1 MAISILMPALSPTM
15 TEGTLASWQVKEGD
29 AIQSGQILAEIE
41 TDKAVMEVEAVD
53 EGVLAKI
60 LVPAGSESVAVNS
73 VIALLAEEGEDPAT
87 VSVPSNINA
96 PVNNTTSEVAAP
108 SQTTSTQKPSNKTTS
123 GSSGRRIFA
132 SPLARR
138 LAKEAGLDLSGL
150 TGSGPHGR
158 IVKRDIETAIAAG
171 PVPAPKPAPA
181 TSSASAGAGM
191 IATDLA
197 GPAPYEVVPLNTMR
211 KTIARRLSEA
221 KSTVPHFY
229 LSVDIELDQ
238 LLAARKALN
247 TAADGAYKLSVNDL
261 IIKACGM
268 ALMKVPKANA
278 TWADEGIRLYQR
290 ADISVAV
297 ATDGGLIT
305 PVVRGA
311 NLKGL
316 AAISTEMKDLA
327 ERARASKLMPEE
339 YQGGSFTLSNL
350 GMFGVKQFQAIINPP
365 QASIL
370 AVGAGVEQPVARN
383 GKIETATVMSATL
396 SVDHRAVDG
405 ALGAQLLQAIKG
417 YIETPLSMLA

>member
-87 VSVPSNINA
+87 ISVPSNTNA

-108 SQTTSTQKPSNKTTS
+108 SQTTSTQKPSNKSTS
-123 GSSGRRIFA
+123 DPSGTRIFA

-138 LAKEAGLDLSGL
+138 LAAEAGLDLASL
-150 TGSGPHGR
+150 KGSGPHGR

-171 PVPAPKPAPA
+171 ATSAELAPKAAPA
-181 TSSASAGAGM
+181 QAGM
-191 IATDLA
+191 ISADLA

-247 TAADGAYKLSVNDL
+247 TSADGAYKLSVNDL
-261 IIKACGM
+261 ILKACGM

-290 ADISVAV
+290 ADIAVAV

>member
-29 AIQSGQILAEIE
+29 VIQSGQVLAEIE

-87 VSVPSNINA
+87 VSVPSNTSA
-96 PVNNTTSEVAAP
+96 PVNNSTNEVAAP
-108 SQTTSTQKPSNKTTS
+108 PQTTSTQKPSSKSPTDPS
-123 GSSGRRIFA
+123 GTRIFA

-138 LAKEAGLDLSGL
+138 LAAEAGLDLASL
-150 TGSGPHGR
+150 KGSGPHGR

-171 PVPAPKPAPA
+171 PVTAGPASKAAPTQA
-181 TSSASAGAGM
+181 AM
-191 IATDLA
+191 ISTDLA

-238 LLAARKALN
+238 LLEARKALN

-370 AVGAGVEQPVARN
+370 AVGAGVEQPIARN

>member
-29 AIQSGQILAEIE
+29 AIQSGQVLAEIE

-87 VSVPSNINA
+87 VSVPSNTSA
-96 PVNNTTSEVAAP
+96 PVNNATNEVAAP
-108 SQTTSTQKPSNKTTS
+108 PQTTSMQKPSDKTTS
-123 GSSGRRIFA
+123 DSSGSRIFA

-138 LAKEAGLDLSGL
+138 LAAEAGLDLASL
-150 TGSGPHGR
+150 KGSGPHGR

-171 PVPAPKPAPA
+171 PAPKPAPA

-238 LLAARKALN
+238 LLEARKALN

-261 IIKACGM
+261 ILKACGM

-290 ADISVAV
+290 ADIAVAV
-297 ATDGGLIT
+297 ATEGGLIT

-370 AVGAGVEQPVARN
+370 AVGAGVEQPIARN

>member
-1 MAISILMPALSPTM
+1 MPISILMPALSPTM

-29 AIQSGQILAEIE
+29 AIQSGQVLAEIE

-87 VSVPSNINA
+87 VSVPSDTNA
-96 PVNNTTSEVAAP
+96 PVNNSTNEAKASAVSPQAAP
-108 SQTTSTQKPSNKTTS
+108 QKSTSDPS
-123 GSSGRRIFA
+123 GPRIFA

-138 LAKEAGLDLSGL
+138 LAAEAGLDLASL
-150 TGSGPHGR
+150 KGSGPHGR
-158 IVKRDIETAIAAG
+158 IVKRDIEAAIAAG
-171 PVPAPKPAPA
+171 PAPKTA
-181 TSSASAGAGM
+181 SSAPQAAM
-191 IATDLA
+191 ISTDLA

-261 IIKACGM
+261 ILKACGM

-290 ADISVAV
+290 ADIAVAV
-297 ATDGGLIT
+297 ATEGGLIT

-350 GMFGVKQFQAIINPP
+350 GMFGIKQFQAIINPP

-370 AVGAGVEQPVARN
+370 AVGAGVEQPIARN

-405 ALGAQLLQAIKG
+405 ALGAQLLQAIKL

>member
-29 AIQSGQILAEIE
+29 VVQSGQVLAEIE

-87 VSVPSNINA
+87 VSVPSDTNA
-96 PVNNTTSEVAAP
+96 PVNNSTNEAKASAVSPQAAP
-108 SQTTSTQKPSNKTTS
+108 QKSTS
-123 GSSGRRIFA
+123 GSSGSRIFA

-138 LAKEAGLDLSGL
+138 LAAEAGLDLASL
-150 TGSGPHGR
+150 KGSGPHGR
-158 IVKRDIETAIAAG
+158 IVKRDIEAAIAAG
-171 PVPAPKPAPA
+171 PIAAELGPKA
-181 TSSASAGAGM
+181 ASTQAGM
-191 IATDLA
+191 ISTDLA

-370 AVGAGVEQPVARN
+370 AVGAGVEQPVSRN

>member
-29 AIQSGQILAEIE
+29 AIQSGQVLAEIE

-87 VSVPSNINA
+87 VSVPSNTSA
-96 PVNNTTSEVAAP
+96 PVNNATNEVAAP
-108 SQTTSTQKPSNKTTS
+108 PQTTSMQKPSDKTTS
-123 GSSGRRIFA
+123 DSSGSRIFA

-138 LAKEAGLDLSGL
+138 LAAEAGLDLASL
-150 TGSGPHGR
+150 KGSGPHGR

-171 PVPAPKPAPA
+171 PAPKTA
-181 TSSASAGAGM
+181 SSAPQAAM
-191 IATDLA
+191 ISTDLA

-238 LLAARKALN
+238 LLTARKALN

-261 IIKACGM
+261 ILKACGM

-278 TWADEGIRLYQR
+278 TWDDEGIRLYQR
-290 ADISVAV
+290 ADIAVAV

>member
-29 AIQSGQILAEIE
+29 VIQSGQVLAEIE

-87 VSVPSNINA
+87 ISVPSDTSA
-96 PVNNTTSEVAAP
+96 PVNNSTNEAKASAVSPQAAP
-108 SQTTSTQKPSNKTTS
+108 QKSTSDPS
-123 GSSGRRIFA
+123 GPRIFA

-138 LAKEAGLDLSGL
+138 LAAEAGLDLASL
-150 TGSGPHGR
+150 KGSGPHGR
-158 IVKRDIETAIAAG
+158 IVKRDIEAAIAAG

-238 LLAARKALN
+238 LLEARKALN

-261 IIKACGM
+261 ILKACGM

-290 ADISVAV
+290 ADIAVAV
-297 ATDGGLIT
+297 ATEGGLIT

-370 AVGAGVEQPVARN
+370 AVGAGVEQPIARN

>member
-29 AIQSGQILAEIE
+29 AIQSGQVLAEIE

-87 VSVPSNINA
+87 VSVPSNTNA

-108 SQTTSTQKPSNKTTS
+108 SQTASTQKPSNKSTSDPS
-123 GSSGRRIFA
+123 GSRIFA

-138 LAKEAGLDLSGL
+138 LAKEAGLDLASL
-150 TGSGPHGR
+150 KGSGPHGR

-171 PVPAPKPAPA
+171 PVLAPKAAPA
-181 TSSASAGAGM
+181 QAGIISS
-191 IATDLA
+191 DLA
-197 GPAPYEVVPLNTMR
+197 GSAPYEVVPLNTMR

-268 ALMKVPKANA
+268 ALIKVPKANA

-370 AVGAGVEQPVARN
+370 AVGAGVEQPIARN

>member
-29 AIQSGQILAEIE
+29 AIQSGQVLAEIE

-87 VSVPSNINA
+87 VSVPSDTNA
-96 PVNNTTSEVAAP
+96 PVNNSTNEAKASAVSPQAAP
-108 SQTTSTQKPSNKTTS
+108 QKSTSDPS
-123 GSSGRRIFA
+123 GPRIFA

-138 LAKEAGLDLSGL
+138 LAAEAGLDLASL
-150 TGSGPHGR
+150 KGSGPHGR
-158 IVKRDIETAIAAG
+158 IVKRDIEAAIAAG
-171 PVPAPKPAPA
+171 PIAAELGPKTA
-181 TSSASAGAGM
+181 SSAPQAAM
-191 IATDLA
+191 ISTDLA

>member
-29 AIQSGQILAEIE
+29 AIQSGQVLAEIE

-87 VSVPSNINA
+87 VSVPSNTNA

-108 SQTTSTQKPSNKTTS
+108 SQTASTQKPSNKSTSDPS
-123 GSSGRRIFA
+123 GSRIFA

-138 LAKEAGLDLSGL
+138 LAKEAGLDLASL
-150 TGSGPHGR
+150 KGSGPHGR

-171 PVPAPKPAPA
+171 PAPKAAPTQA
-181 TSSASAGAGM
+181 AIIS
-191 IATDLA
+191 TDLA

>member
-29 AIQSGQILAEIE
+29 VVQSGQVLAEIE

-87 VSVPSNINA
+87 VSVPSNTNA

-108 SQTTSTQKPSNKTTS
+108 SQTTSTQKPSNKSPSDPS
-123 GSSGRRIFA
+123 GTRIFA

-138 LAKEAGLDLSGL
+138 LAKEAGLDLASL
-150 TGSGPHGR
+150 KGSGPHGR

-171 PVPAPKPAPA
+171 PVPKAAPA
-181 TSSASAGAGM
+181 QAGM
-191 IATDLA
+191 VSTDLA

-247 TAADGAYKLSVNDL
+247 TSADGAYKLSVNDL
-261 IIKACGM
+261 ILKACGM

-290 ADISVAV
+290 ADIAVAV

-370 AVGAGVEQPVARN
+370 AVGAGVEQPIARN

>member
-29 AIQSGQILAEIE
+29 AIQSGQVLAEIE

-87 VSVPSNINA
+87 ISVPSNTSA
-96 PVNNTTSEVAAP
+96 PVNNSTNEAKASAVSPQAAP
-108 SQTTSTQKPSNKTTS
+108 QKSTS
-123 GSSGRRIFA
+123 GSSGTRIFA

-138 LAKEAGLDLSGL
+138 LGKEAGLDLASL
-150 TGSGPHGR
+150 KGSGPHGR

-171 PVPAPKPAPA
+171 PAPKAAPTQA
-181 TSSASAGAGM
+181 AIIS
-191 IATDLA
+191 TDLA

>member
-29 AIQSGQILAEIE
+29 AIQSGQVLAEIE

-87 VSVPSNINA
+87 ISVPSDTNA
-96 PVNNTTSEVAAP
+96 PVNNSTNEAKASAVSPQAAP
-108 SQTTSTQKPSNKTTS
+108 QKSTS
-123 GSSGRRIFA
+123 GSSGSRIFA

-158 IVKRDIETAIAAG
+158 IVKRDIEAAIAAG
-171 PVPAPKPAPA
+171 PAPKTA
-181 TSSASAGAGM
+181 SSAPQAAM
-191 IATDLA
+191 ISTDLA

-247 TAADGAYKLSVNDL
+247 TSADGAYKLSVNDL
-261 IIKACGM
+261 ILKACGM

-290 ADISVAV
+290 ADIAVAV

>member
-87 VSVPSNINA
+87 VSVPSDTNA
-96 PVNNTTSEVAAP
+96 PVNNSTNEAKASAVSPQAAP
-108 SQTTSTQKPSNKTTS
+108 QKSTSDPS
-123 GSSGRRIFA
+123 GPRIFA

-138 LAKEAGLDLSGL
+138 LAAEAGLDLASL
-150 TGSGPHGR
+150 KGSGPHGR
-158 IVKRDIETAIAAG
+158 IVKRDIEAAIAAG
-171 PVPAPKPAPA
+171 PAPKTA
-181 TSSASAGAGM
+181 SSAPQAAM
-191 IATDLA
+191 ISTDLA

-238 LLAARKALN
+238 LLTARKALN

-261 IIKACGM
+261 ILKACGM

-290 ADISVAV
+290 ADIAVAV
-297 ATDGGLIT
+297 ATEGGLIT

-370 AVGAGVEQPVARN
+370 AVGAGVEQPIARN

>member
-138 LAKEAGLDLSGL
+138 LAKEAGLDLASL
-150 TGSGPHGR
+150 KGSGPHGR
-158 IVKRDIETAIAAG
+158 IVKRDIEAAIAAG
-171 PVPAPKPAPA
+171 PAPKTA
-181 TSSASAGAGM
+181 SSAPQAAM
-191 IATDLA
+191 ISTDLA

-238 LLAARKALN
+238 LLTARKALN

-261 IIKACGM
+261 ILKACGM

-290 ADISVAV
+290 ADIAVAV
-297 ATDGGLIT
+297 ATEGGLIT

-370 AVGAGVEQPVARN
+370 AVGAGVEQPIARN

>member
-29 AIQSGQILAEIE
+29 AIQSGQVLAEIE

-87 VSVPSNINA
+87 ISVPSDTNA
-96 PVNNTTSEVAAP
+96 PVNNSTNEAKASAVSPQAAP
-108 SQTTSTQKPSNKTTS
+108 QKSTSDPSGT
-123 GSSGRRIFA
+123 RIFA

-138 LAKEAGLDLSGL
+138 LAAEAGLDLASL
-150 TGSGPHGR
+150 KGSGPHGR

-171 PVPAPKPAPA
+171 PVPKAAPA
-181 TSSASAGAGM
+181 QAGM
-191 IATDLA
+191 VSTDLA

-261 IIKACGM
+261 ILKACGM

-370 AVGAGVEQPVARN
+370 AVGAGVEQPIARN

>member
-29 AIQSGQILAEIE
+29 AIQSGQVLAEIE

-87 VSVPSNINA
+87 ISVPSNTSA
-96 PVNNTTSEVAAP
+96 PVNNSTNEAKASAVSPQAAP
-108 SQTTSTQKPSNKTTS
+108 QKSTS
-123 GSSGRRIFA
+123 GSSGTRIFA

-138 LAKEAGLDLSGL
+138 LGKEAGLDLASL
-150 TGSGPHGR
+150 KGSGPHGR

-171 PVPAPKPAPA
+171 PAPKAAPTQA
-181 TSSASAGAGM
+181 AIIS
-191 IATDLA
+191 TDLA

-370 AVGAGVEQPVARN
+370 AVGAGVEQPIARN

>member
-29 AIQSGQILAEIE
+29 VIQSGQVLAEIE

-87 VSVPSNINA
+87 ISVPSNINA
-96 PVNNTTSEVAAP
+96 PVNNTTSEVIAP
-108 SQTTSTQKPSNKTTS
+108 SQTTSMQKPSDKTTS
-123 GSSGRRIFA
+123 DSSGSRIFA

-138 LAKEAGLDLSGL
+138 LAAEAGLDLASL
-150 TGSGPHGR
+150 KGSGPHGR
-158 IVKRDIETAIAAG
+158 IVKRDIEAAIAAG
-171 PVPAPKPAPA
+171 PAPKTA
-181 TSSASAGAGM
+181 SSAPQAAM
-191 IATDLA
+191 ISTDLA

-238 LLAARKALN
+238 LLTARKALN

-261 IIKACGM
+261 ILKACGM

-290 ADISVAV
+290 ADIAVAV
-297 ATDGGLIT
+297 ATEGGLIT

>member
-29 AIQSGQILAEIE
+29 AIQSGQVLAEIE

-87 VSVPSNINA
+87 VSVPSDTNA

-108 SQTTSTQKPSNKTTS
+108 PQTTSTQKPSSKSPTDPL
-123 GSSGRRIFA
+123 GARIFA

-138 LAKEAGLDLSGL
+138 LAKEAGLDLASL
-150 TGSGPHGR
+150 KGSGPHGR

-171 PVPAPKPAPA
+171 PITAGPAPKAAP
-181 TSSASAGAGM
+181 TQAGM
-191 IATDLA
+191 ISSDLA

-238 LLAARKALN
+238 LLEARKALN
-247 TAADGAYKLSVNDL
+247 TTADGTYKLSVNDL

-290 ADISVAV
+290 ADIAVAV
-297 ATDGGLIT
+297 ATEGGLIT

-370 AVGAGVEQPVARN
+370 AVGAGVEQPIARN

>member
-29 AIQSGQILAEIE
+29 AIQSGQVLAEIE

-87 VSVPSNINA
+87 ISVPSDTNA
-96 PVNNTTSEVAAP
+96 PVNNSTNEAKASAVSPQAAP
-108 SQTTSTQKPSNKTTS
+108 QKSTSDPS
-123 GSSGRRIFA
+123 GPRIFA

-138 LAKEAGLDLSGL
+138 LAAEAGLDLASL
-150 TGSGPHGR
+150 KGSGPHGR
-158 IVKRDIETAIAAG
+158 IVKRDIEAAIAAG
-171 PVPAPKPAPA
+171 PAPKTA
-181 TSSASAGAGM
+181 SSAPQAAM
-191 IATDLA
+191 ISTDLA

-261 IIKACGM
+261 ILKACGM

-290 ADISVAV
+290 ADIAVAV

-370 AVGAGVEQPVARN
+370 AVGAGVEQPIARN

>member
-138 LAKEAGLDLSGL
+138 LAKEAGLDLASL
-150 TGSGPHGR
+150 KGSGPHGR
-158 IVKRDIETAIAAG
+158 IVKRDIEAAIAAG
-171 PVPAPKPAPA
+171 PAPKTA
-181 TSSASAGAGM
+181 SSAPQAAM
-191 IATDLA
+191 ISTDLA

-238 LLAARKALN
+238 LLTARKALN

-261 IIKACGM
+261 ILKACGM

-290 ADISVAV
+290 ADIAVAV
-297 ATDGGLIT
+297 ATEGGLIT

-370 AVGAGVEQPVARN
+370 AVGAGVEQPIARN

-405 ALGAQLLQAIKG
+405 ALGAQLLQAIKL

>member
-29 AIQSGQILAEIE
+29 AIQSGQVLAEIE

-87 VSVPSNINA
+87 VSVPSNTNA

-108 SQTTSTQKPSNKTTS
+108 SQTASTQKPSNKSTSDPS
-123 GSSGRRIFA
+123 GSRIFA

-138 LAKEAGLDLSGL
+138 LAKEAGLDLASL
-150 TGSGPHGR
+150 KGSGPHGR

-171 PVPAPKPAPA
+171 PAPKAAPTQA
-181 TSSASAGAGM
+181 AIIS
-191 IATDLA
+191 TDLA

-297 ATDGGLIT
+297 ATEGGLIT

-350 GMFGVKQFQAIINPP
+350 GMFGIKQFQAIINPP

-370 AVGAGVEQPVARN
+370 AVGAGVEQPIARN

>member
-29 AIQSGQILAEIE
+29 AIQSGQVLAEIE

-87 VSVPSNINA
+87 ISVPSNTNA

-108 SQTTSTQKPSNKTTS
+108 SQTTSTQKPSNKSTS
-123 GSSGRRIFA
+123 DPSGTRIFA

-138 LAKEAGLDLSGL
+138 LAAEAGLDLASL
-150 TGSGPHGR
+150 KGSGPHGR

-171 PVPAPKPAPA
+171 PVPKAAPA
-181 TSSASAGAGM
+181 QAGM
-191 IATDLA
+191 VSTDLA

-247 TAADGAYKLSVNDL
+247 TSADGAYKLSVNDL
-261 IIKACGM
+261 ILKACGM

-290 ADISVAV
+290 ADIAVAV
-297 ATDGGLIT
+297 ATEGGLIT

-370 AVGAGVEQPVARN
+370 AVGAGVEQPIARN